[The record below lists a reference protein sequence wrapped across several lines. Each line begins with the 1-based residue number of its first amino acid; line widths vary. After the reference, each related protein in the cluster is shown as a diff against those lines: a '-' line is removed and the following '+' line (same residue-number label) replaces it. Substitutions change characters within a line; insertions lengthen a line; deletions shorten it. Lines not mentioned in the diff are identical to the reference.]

1 MLVEFSKFLFS
12 VALVFEIDFL
22 LAIFQFSF
30 FDAMARRSLWDF
42 GLNYEHATGH
52 GIGAYLN
59 VHETPP
65 LISSV
70 NSWPG
75 MMKNMFTSNGK
86 PFIGPTDYHYWLQ
99 GGEVSMKVHV
109 AAI

>member
-1 MLVEFSKFLFS
+1 
-12 VALVFEIDFL
+12 
-22 LAIFQFSF
+22 
-30 FDAMARRSLWDF
+30 MARRSLWDV
-42 GLNYEHATGH
+42 GLNYEHSTGH
-52 GIGAYLN
+52 GIGAHLN

-86 PFIGPTDYHYWLQ
+86 QLISGQHATIHNPH
-99 GGEVSMKVHV
+99 
-109 AAI
+109 